1 MWCILHCA
9 LMHMARGSGLST
21 SPEALLAAAQSRV
34 SAGDVAGAEDLLRQV
49 PKQGDVALA
58 AARLQGVC
66 RFAQG
71 DHDGAARFFARVLK
85 AATALPMDH
94 VNLGLALAGL
104 ARWHKA
110 EACYRKAIA
119 LDPGFG
125 EAWFNLGNLLR
136 ETGKLEAASQAYTTV
151 TELAPQDPRPH
162 FNLGFVR
169 AARHLPLQAIESFEA
184 ALKLAPDLVDAHN
197 EIGLAHAAMG
207 DQEKAEVHYR
217 QLLAVKPNHSAALA
231 NLGAALAA
239 RRRFD
244 AALPLLDRA
253 SRQPDCPAEAL
264 STYGDVLLR
273 VRKTR
278 EGEAVLRRALAL
290 KPDHGDALA
299 ALAMILQW
307 QCRWDELDDIRPK
320 LIAMSLRAAREGRRS
335 PVAPH
340 TALSQGLNPA
350 EEKLIAESWSRHQSA
365 QVQALAGPQRFS
377 YLVRAREKIRLGYF
391 SNDFNSQAT
400 AHLIV
405 GLFEQHDRD
414 RFEVYA
420 YSFGADDGSSWRKRI
435 EAASDRFVD
444 VTQEGYGETAAR
456 MNRDEVD
463 ILLDFK
469 GFTAESRPQVY
480 AFHPAPIQVNYLGFP
495 GTIGADYMD
504 YLIADEI
511 VIPPDER
518 EHYTEKIVYLPECYQ
533 ANDNQQSFAD
543 WPATRAD
550 VGLPETGIVFSCFNE
565 TYKIDRTIFTV
576 WMRILARVPD
586 SVLWLRD
593 QSPALQTGLRAAA
606 QAAGV
611 SGDRI
616 VFAAL
621 LPKEQHLARCRLAD
635 VFLDSY
641 ALTAHT
647 TATDS
652 LWAGVPVL
660 TCPRNTF
667 ATRVGKSL
675 LTNLNLPELIVPDLA
690 AYEDMAVNLA
700 SRPDAL
706 AAIRARLADNL
717 HTAPLFDTPRLT
729 RHLEGAFSGMWER
742 YLAGRPAES
751 FRVPALS

>member
-1 MWCILHCA
+1 M
-9 LMHMARGSGLST
+9 
-21 SPEALLAAAQSRV
+21 SRV
-34 SAGDVAGAEDLLRQV
+34 
-49 PKQGDVALA
+49 PKTFYVRFPSKVTSRS
-58 AARLQGVC
+58 RLQGVC

-71 DHDGAARFFARVLK
+71 YHDGAARFFARVLK
-85 AATALPMDH
+85 AATALPIDH

-104 ARWHKA
+104 GRWHKA

-119 LDPGFG
+119 LDRGLA

-136 ETGKLEAASQAYTTV
+136 ETGKPDSAKQAYTTV
-151 TELAPQDPRPH
+151 IELAPQDPRPH
-162 FNLGFVR
+162 FNLGFVH
-169 AARHLPLQAIESFEA
+169 AARHQPLQAIKSFEA
-184 ALKLAPDLVDAHN
+184 ALELAPDLVDAHN
-197 EIGLAHAAMG
+197 EIGLAHAALG
-207 DQEKAEVHYR
+207 DQESAEVHYQR
-217 QLLAVKPNHSAALA
+217 LLAVKPNHSAALA
-231 NLGAALAA
+231 NLGAAFAA
-239 RRRFD
+239 RRRF
-244 AALPLLDRA
+244 R
-253 SRQPDCPAEAL
+253 EAL
-264 STYGDVLLR
+264 VLLEKASQQSDCSAEVLTAYGDVLLR
-273 VRKTR
+273 TQQTSQ
-278 EGEAVLRRALAL
+278 GEAVLRRALAL

-307 QCRWDELDDIRPK
+307 QCRWDELDDIRPG

-340 TALSQGLNPA
+340 TALSQYLSPA

-365 QVQALAGPQRFS
+365 QVQALASVQRFS
-377 YLVRAREKIRLGYF
+377 YPVRKRDKIRLGYF

-435 EAASDRFVD
+435 EAASDQFVD
-444 VTQEGYGETAAR
+444 VTREGYTETAAR
-456 MNRDEVD
+456 MHRDEID

-480 AFHPAPIQVNYLGFP
+480 AFHPASLQVNYLGFP

-511 VIPPDER
+511 VIPPEER
-518 EHYTEKIVYLPECYQ
+518 QHYTENIVYLPECYQ
-533 ANDNQQSFAD
+533 ANDDRQGFAD
-543 WPATRAD
+543 WPVTRAD

-565 TYKIDRTIFTV
+565 TYKIDRTIFDV
-576 WMRILARVPD
+576 WMHILARVPG

-593 QSPALQTGLRAAA
+593 QSAALQTSLRTAA
-606 QAAGV
+606 QAAGI

-616 VFAAL
+616 VFAGL

-635 VFLDSY
+635 LFLDSY

-660 TCPRNTF
+660 TCPRHTF

-675 LTNLNLPELIVPDLA
+675 LTNLNLPELIVPDLD
-690 AYEDMAVNLA
+690 AYEEMAVGLA
-700 SRPDAL
+700 TRPDAL
-706 AAIRARLADNL
+706 AAIRARLAENL
-717 HTAPLFDTPRLT
+717 NTAPLFNTPRLT
-729 RHLEGAFSGMWER
+729 RHLEGAFAGMWER

-751 FRVPALS
+751 FRVPALP